1 MVSYIWILKKKA
13 EYWLISD
20 CAAASSRE
28 GSIDTRLLCLI
39 QTAFVSHCSSQ
50 KLCWCLPLMKWEMWS
65 LLFIIFTTHYSNS
78 NLLLGACKMLCTYML
93 QVCKSPNCT
102 YRLSNNLKKQRQVN
116 SFLCRDPTSI
126 CSHELARAAA
136 NAWSQITTSEQSR
149 FYPTIWSLICLN
161 PPLCCALNP
170 QQSLIPL

>member
-1 MVSYIWILKKKA
+1 M
-13 EYWLISD
+13 
-20 CAAASSRE
+20 
-28 GSIDTRLLCLI
+28 
-39 QTAFVSHCSSQ
+39 AFVSHCSSQ
-50 KLCWCLPLMKWEMWS
+50 KTPCVGVCQSGNGRVCLK
-65 LLFIIFTTHYSNS
+65 THFYQIQKQEWNFFAFS
-78 NLLLGACKMLCTYML
+78 ACKMVLWWKRKCCAPYEGPYKL

-102 YRLSNNLKKQRQVN
+102 YRLSNNLKTPRQVN
-116 SFLCRDPTSI
+116 SFLYRDPTSI